1 MNNFQDVIAYLN
13 NLKVQGI
20 TKATFSTQGLLDALQ
35 ASTSNVQQSSVTK
48 RKDGYVDGGGF
59 DEPSDS

>member
-1 MNNFQDVIAYLN
+1 MNNLQDVIAYLN

-35 ASTSNVQQSSVTK
+35 ASTSNVQQSGVSK

-59 DEPSDS
+59 DEPSSS